1 MLKKIEDNI
10 KFWAIATLTMGLAP
24 FTPEPHVWG
33 KLKWVMGGAVGM
45 KPIDWGDFAMH
56 GAPWLL
62 LILALILKLK
72 TYLSAKKN
80 ISSN

>member
-10 KFWAIATLTMGLAP
+10 KFWVIASMTMGLAP

-45 KPIDWGDFAMH
+45 KPIDWGDFVMH

-62 LILALILKLK
+62 LIIASILKLR
-72 TYLSAKKN
+72 TYLSAKKKVA
-80 ISSN
+80 